1 MIFRSENPDGEL
13 NGFVDAGTKFR
24 GELAFETT
32 FRVEGKVEGSVVSS
46 GTLVIGEGG
55 EVDGDIRV
63 GQLFVSG
70 VVRGTV
76 KASRRI
82 QLCAQGKAFADLETP
97 SLVIEDGAIL
107 DGRCMMTREGTSEGG
122 RESDRGGGQPLHSV
136 QPLQPRPLRK

>member
-24 GELAFETT
+24 GELRFETT

-46 GTLVIGEGG
+46 GNLVIGEGG

-97 SLVIEDGAIL
+97 SLVIEDGAIF
-107 DGRCMMTREGTSEGG
+107 DGRCSMTRESREGS
-122 RESDRGGGQPLHSV
+122 RESGEQQPLHTV

>member
-1 MIFRSENPDGEL
+1 MIFRSENPDGDL
-13 NGFVDAGTKFR
+13 NGFVDAGTRFR
-24 GELAFETT
+24 GELEFETT

-55 EVDGDIRV
+55 EVDGDVRV

-70 VVRGTV
+70 VVRGSV

-97 SLVIEDGAIL
+97 SLVIEDGAIF
-107 DGRCMMTREGTSEGG
+107 DGRCSMTQEAEAS
-122 RESDRGGGQPLHSV
+122 RGPARTAAPV
-136 QPLQPRPLRK
+136 QPLRGR